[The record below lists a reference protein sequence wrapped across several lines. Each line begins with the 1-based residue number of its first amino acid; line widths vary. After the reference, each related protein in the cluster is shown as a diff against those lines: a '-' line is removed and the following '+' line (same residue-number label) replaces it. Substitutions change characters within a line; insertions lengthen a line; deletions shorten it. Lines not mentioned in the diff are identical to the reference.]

1 MICSAPPLTCIVAGS
16 STWAA
21 LPLSVQT
28 AHISTAPSTAS
39 PAELR
44 EARKVMARV
53 EKQLA
58 RLGEREGRLHE
69 QMLEHATDHARVLG
83 LNAEL
88 RAIVDERDAL
98 EVEWLEAADLVD

>member
-1 MICSAPPLTCIVAGS
+1 MSRNTRARRKSIAMH
-16 STWAA
+16 AA
-21 LPLSVQT
+21 NM
-28 AHISTAPSTAS
+28 ANTAPSTAS
-39 PAELR
+39 PAEPR

-88 RAIVDERDAL
+88 RAIVDEREAL